1 MPMGE
6 IIFDGFYFNTFFF
19 FFLSNNEYN
28 RREPVVPNV
37 LFTNTNVR
45 LKHMF
50 IIQFGIVAK
59 FLANH

>member
-6 IIFDGFYFNTFFF
+6 ITFDGFYFNTF